1 MSVMVP
7 PVPERAMADPLL
19 STPNSLLIEI
29 DTEPLAV
36 GAIVAESTATTPVL
50 IVAEFRPE
58 AMHVTVP
65 LPGLQLMPLPA
76 AVRAGPAATEKETI
90 LAAG

>member
-1 MSVMVP
+1 M
-7 PVPERAMADPLL
+7 PETAIADPLL
-19 STPNSLLIEI
+19 STPNSLPIEI
-29 DTEPLAV
+29 DTERLTV

-58 AMHVTVP
+58 ATHVTVP